1 MRLKRRL
8 REAAAFLWRFT
19 EVAAMLILFVGN
31 SRLLKKAYSMQRDIS
46 AISMNT
52 HINIYA

>member
-1 MRLKRRL
+1 
-8 REAAAFLWRFT
+8 
-19 EVAAMLILFVGN
+19 MLVSIGGIIMSFFCIIDILQ
-31 SRLLKKAYSMQRDIS
+31 SSKKACSMQRDIP

>member
-1 MRLKRRL
+1 MS
-8 REAAAFLWRFT
+8 FFYI
-19 EVAAMLILFVGN
+19 VDILQV
-31 SRLLKKAYSMQRDIS
+31 LKKAYSIQRDIP

>member
-1 MRLKRRL
+1 MSF
-8 REAAAFLWRFT
+8 FLYFD
-19 EVAAMLILFVGN
+19 ILQ
-31 SRLLKKAYSMQRDIS
+31 SSKKAYSMQRDIS